1 MNAETLIL
9 IAPCSLLL
17 GAALQILVAPLLN
30 ARAKG
35 ILALLTCLP
44 AVASVAALVGSVK
57 AGQAVD
63 LTVIHWDGLLDLVFH
78 VDALS
83 VLFALMGTGLGSFVL
98 LYSIGYM
105 AHDKAATRFYASML
119 VFIAGFVGLVYSANL
134 FVFYLCWEL
143 VGLCSFSL
151 VGFWYTNREAVAGAR
166 KVLLM
171 THIAGYGL
179 LAAILVVY
187 HRTGSALWTD
197 PKVAQAFTG
206 GIFVLMLVA
215 LVAKSVQ
222 VPLHTWIPEAMA
234 APTPV
239 SALLHA
245 ACYVKAGV
253 YLACRMHSF
262 GAWPQA
268 AGFAWGS
275 ESLMWIG
282 TVTMAVGVMYAM
294 VQTDLKRML
303 AYSTVSQIGYMMMGI
318 GIGTPLAIAAGLL
331 HCLNHGFFKAGLF
344 LTAGSVQHATGTR
357 DMNQLGGL
365 AQKMPKT
372 TLSWLIGVGS
382 MMGIP
387 LMSGFASKWMLYAA
401 ALQAGWAVPA
411 MIAWAASLGT
421 VFFGA
426 KATSAVFLGPLTK
439 ATKDAHESP
448 PTMVWG
454 MGLLAAGSVVL
465 GVAPQLAVN
474 YLLNPILLAL
484 KLEAVQVTWFG
495 LSVGAG
501 SFSTMGGL
509 VLAVV
514 SLILGGLI
522 YAVAYVARPS
532 AKGGAALAGGGV
544 FTGGEPLSEQG
555 RLTAGDFS
563 SIFLQ
568 NWHEFF
574 RWSNVDAVY
583 LGVWRGMQAASR
595 GLGVVV
601 GWMERHTL
609 ALVVVLAAAVL
620 ACVRWLD
627 PGANPVKNY
636 DIAVPANIP
645 VLSIFCA
652 VAGLALILAAL
663 THTKWLRLTPLMI
676 LAGTATVAGLIV
688 PDHWLRLGLLE
699 LGAFVTVA
707 LVWQSAKTQ
716 TAKLTYLAVVLVS
729 ALSLLASEL
738 VLDHAQFDHGQDGW
752 AWALLITS
760 ACVKLAAVP
769 LFFWLLSLADEVPAL
784 VLGLIIAVVDMAAFG
799 EFWVSVYRIPD
810 WYNAPH
816 VALLCV
822 AAATSFLAALLML
835 TQRSLKRLLVLS
847 TVEDVGFLLLA
858 VFSMNSTLGIRGG
871 LVAAYSHALAK
882 ALLFICLSGPE
893 ADGALDGEHTGLAT
907 RYPVATFGF
916 LFGMLAMLGIPPT
929 MGYIGRWRLYET
941 AVQIGWPLAAVFILS
956 SIFALIAY
964 VLALT
969 RVWWGPEYP
978 PHPPS
983 SPPHLIREPFL
994 LRAVIVALVVLVVA
1008 AGVWPDALQMLLGGR
1023 P

>member
-1 MNAETLIL
+1 MTAAALIL

-17 GAALQILVAPLLN
+17 GAVLQLLA
-30 ARAKG
+30 ARLCSARTKG
-35 ILALLTCLP
+35 ILAALACLP
-44 AVASVAALVGSVK
+44 AVLAVVGTVPSVR

-63 LTVIHWDGLLDLVFH
+63 LNLLKWDGPLALVFH

-83 VLFALMGTGLGSFVL
+83 VLFAFMGAFLGAVVL

-105 AHDKAATRFYASML
+105 AQDKAATRFYASML
-119 VFIAGFVGLVYSANL
+119 VFIGGYVGLVYSANL
-134 FVFYLCWEL
+134 FFFYLCWEL

-151 VGFWYTNREAVAGAR
+151 VGFWYTNPEAVHGAR

-197 PKVAQAFTG
+197 PAVAHAFTG
-206 GIFVLMLVA
+206 GVFLLMLVA

-245 ACYVKAGV
+245 ACYVTAGV
-253 YLACRMHSF
+253 YLAARMHSF
-262 GAWPQA
+262 GAWPTP
-268 AGFAWGS
+268 WGGP
-275 ESLMWIG
+275 SLVWIG

-303 AYSTVSQIGYMMMGI
+303 AFSTVSQIGYMMMGL

-331 HCLNHGFFKAGLF
+331 HCLNHGFFKGGLF
-344 LTAGSVQHATGTR
+344 LTAGSVQHAAGTR

-365 AQKMPKT
+365 AQKMPRT
-372 TLSWLIGVGS
+372 TLSWLIGAGS
-382 MMGIP
+382 MAGVP

-411 MIAWAASLGT
+411 MVAWAVSLGT
-421 VFFGA
+421 VFLCA
-426 KATSAVFLGPLTK
+426 KATSAVFLGPLTE

-454 MGLLAAGSVVL
+454 MGLLAVGSIVL

-474 YLLNPILLAL
+474 YLLNPILNAL
-484 KLEAVQVTWFG
+484 QLSAVQVTWFG
-495 LSVGAG
+495 LSADAG

-509 VLAVV
+509 VLALV
-514 SLILGGLI
+514 SLIMGGLI
-522 YAVAYVARPS
+522 YAIAYAARP
-532 AKGGAALAGGGV
+532 AQVAATAGGGPALAGAGGGV
-544 FTGGEPLSEQG
+544 FTGGEPLSDQG

-574 RWSNVDAVY
+574 RWSNVDLVY
-583 LGVWRGMQAASR
+583 LSVWRGLRAASR

-601 GWMERHTL
+601 SWMERRAL
-609 ALVVVLAAAVL
+609 ALVVVLAVAIL
-620 ACVRWLD
+620 AGVRWFAIGESNWGL
-627 PGANPVKNY
+627 PPLEVPKLL
-636 DIAVPANIP
+636 IAA
-645 VLSIFCA
+645 CA
-652 VAGLALILAAL
+652 VAGLALLLAAL
-663 THTKWLRLTPLMI
+663 AHSKSRRLVPLMT
-676 LAGTATVAGLIV
+676 LAGSATVVGLV
-688 PDHWLRLGLLE
+688 VQNHWLRLGLLE
-699 LGAFVTVA
+699 LGAFITVA
-707 LVWQSAKTQ
+707 LVWQCARTQ
-716 TAKLTYLAVVLVS
+716 AAKLTYLAVVLIS
-729 ALSLLASEL
+729 ALSAISSDLLLEY
-738 VLDHAQFDHGQDGW
+738 GQNEW
-752 AWALLITS
+752 AWALFITS
-760 ACVKLAAVP
+760 VCVKLAAIP
-769 LFFWLLSLADEVPAL
+769 LFFWLLSLADELPSV

-799 EFWVSVYRIPD
+799 EFLASALTIPD
-810 WYNAPH
+810 SYHFHP
-816 VALLCV
+816 VLLCV

-847 TVEDVGFLLLA
+847 TVEDIGFLMLGAASFILLGLDGA
-858 VFSMNSTLGIRGG
+858 LIAAST
-871 LVAAYSHALAK
+871 HALAK

-893 ADGALDGEHTGLAT
+893 AEGALEGEPKGLAA
-907 RYPVATFGF
+907 RYPVAAFGF
-916 LFGMLAMLGIPPT
+916 LFGMLAMVGVPPT
-929 MGYIGRWRLYET
+929 LGFIGRWRLYQT
-941 AVQIGWPLAAVFILS
+941 ALQIGWPLAAVFIVS

-964 VLALT
+964 TLALT
-969 RVWWGPEYP
+969 RIWWGPPHE
-978 PHPPS
+978 PHPAS
-983 SPPHLIREPFL
+983 SPPHPTKEPFVL
-994 LRAVIVALVVLVVA
+994 QTVIVTLVILLLA
-1008 AGVWPDALQMLLGGR
+1008 AGVWPDALQLLHWGR